1 MKTLVIIATHHGSFL
16 TIKSAL
22 KNSSHDKLVV
32 LVPRSQ
38 VDKYNKMYEEN
49 IHKSSE
55 FEIFKDYDKL
65 VTNFCGT
72 EVFVVDDWDQNNTVS
87 STIDV
92 LAGLNSNGK
101 HFAVSA
107 GALIL
112 KDPFTNEIMDLLE
125 THKLAISKPRVYG
138 DNKRLSMYHMIGLPR
153 NDSTFDANIFAVN
166 MDKVE
171 EIPTVDGVLLQE
183 LTNTKQQSD
192 LPRKYNMKHDVL
204 IGTAISARETV
215 MHNIKAS
222 KSFVINFWMPA
233 IKKYEDLYP
242 EETFGYPFD
251 IYLDYAEQV
260 EDYLP
265 ASTYNRIKDESME
278 ESRTYLYRPNFK
290 KYINDRNITL

>member
-22 KNSSHDKLVV
+22 KNSSHDKLIV

-49 IHKSSE
+49 IHKNAE
-55 FEIFKDYDKL
+55 FEIFKDYDKM
-65 VTNFCGT
+65 VTKFCGT
-72 EVFVVDDWDQNNTVS
+72 EVFVVDDWDQANSISCV
-87 STIDV
+87 IDV
-92 LAGLNSNGK
+92 LTGLSGKGK
-101 HFAVSA
+101 HFVVTA
-107 GALIL
+107 GVLIL
-112 KDPFTNEIMDLLE
+112 RDPFTDEIMDSLE

-138 DNKRLSMYHMIGLPR
+138 DNKQLNMYHMIGLSR
-153 NDSTFDANIFAVN
+153 NDSSFDANVFAVN
-166 MDKVE
+166 MDKFE
-171 EIPTVDGVLLQE
+171 ELSSIDSTLLQE
-183 LTNTKQQSD
+183 LSNTKQQFNM
-192 LPRKYNMKHDVL
+192 PRKYNMKHDAL

-215 MHNIKAS
+215 MHNV
-222 KSFVINFWMPA
+222 KSAQACVINFWMPA

-265 ASTYNRIKDESME
+265 ASTYNRIKQNGEA
-278 ESRTYLYRPNFK
+278 T
-290 KYINDRNITL
+290 KYWIKDIRDNILG

>member
-22 KNSSHDKLVV
+22 KNSSHDKLIV
-32 LVPRSQ
+32 LVPKSQ

-49 IHKSSE
+49 IQKSSE

-65 VTNFCGT
+65 VTKFCKT
-72 EVFVVDDWDQNNTVS
+72 EVFVVDDWDSNNTVS

-92 LAGLNSNGK
+92 LASLNSKGK
-101 HFAVSA
+101 HFVVGA
-107 GALIL
+107 GMLIL
-112 KDPFTNEIMDLLE
+112 KDPFTNEIMDNLE
-125 THKLAISKPRVYG
+125 THKLAISRPRVYG
-138 DNKRLSMYHMIGLPR
+138 ENKRLNMYHMIGLPK
-153 NDSTFDANIFAVN
+153 NDSTFDANVFAVN
-166 MDKVE
+166 MDKIE
-171 EIPTVDGVLLQE
+171 ELSSIDSVLLQE
-183 LTNTKQQSD
+183 LSNTKQKFN
-192 LPRKYNMKHDVL
+192 LPREYNMKHDAL

-215 MHNIKAS
+215 MHNIRSS
-222 KSFVINFWMPA
+222 KSIVINFWMPA

-265 ASTYNRIKDESME
+265 SSTYNRIKQNGEA
-278 ESRTYLYRPNFK
+278 T
-290 KYINDRNITL
+290 KYWIKDIRDNILG

>member
-1 MKTLVIIATHHGSFL
+1 MKNLVIIASHHGSLL

-22 KNSSHDKLVV
+22 RNSSHDKLIV

-49 IHKSSE
+49 IHKNAE
-55 FEIFKDYDKL
+55 FAIFKDYDKL

-87 STIDV
+87 GTIDV
-92 LAGLNSNGK
+92 LRGLESKGK
-101 HFAVSA
+101 HFVVGA
-107 GALIL
+107 GLLIL
-112 KDPFTNEIMDLLE
+112 TDPFTPQLLE
-125 THKLAISKPRVYG
+125 KLDEKRIIIGKTRVYG
-138 DNKRLSMYHMIGLPR
+138 EDKRLNMYHMIGMPKEEQG
-153 NDSTFDANIFAVN
+153 FDANVFAVN
-166 MDKVE
+166 VDLFE
-171 EIPTVDGVLLQE
+171 DIPITDLKLIQDSIFVKKME
-183 LTNTKQQSD
+183 K
-192 LPRKYNMKHDVL
+192 LPRGFNMKHDPL

-215 MHNIKAS
+215 MHNV
-222 KSFVINFWMPA
+222 KSAQACVINFWMPA

-265 ASTYNRIKDESME
+265 ASTYNRIKQNGEA
-278 ESRTYLYRPNFK
+278 T
-290 KYINDRNITL
+290 KYWIKDIRDNILG

>member
-1 MKTLVIIATHHGSFL
+1 MKTLVIIAAHHGSFL

-22 KNSSHDKLVV
+22 KNSSHDKLIV

-72 EVFVVDDWDQNNTVS
+72 EVFVVDDWDSNNTVS

-92 LAGLNSNGK
+92 LRGLESKGNHFVVGAGL
-101 HFAVSA
+101 
-107 GALIL
+107 LIL
-112 KDPFTNEIMDLLE
+112 TDPFTPQLLE
-125 THKLAISKPRVYG
+125 KLNDKRIIIGKTRVYG
-138 DNKRLSMYHMIGLPR
+138 EDKRLNMYHMIGMPR
-153 NDSTFDANIFAVN
+153 EDQGFDANVFAVN
-166 MDKVE
+166 VDLFE
-171 EIPTVDGVLLQE
+171 EIPTTDSKLIQDSIFVKKME
-183 LTNTKQQSD
+183 K
-192 LPRKYNMKHDVL
+192 LPRGFNMKHDPL

-215 MHNIKAS
+215 MHNVRSVQACI
-222 KSFVINFWMPA
+222 INFWMPA
-233 IKKYEDLYP
+233 IKKYEDLYS

-251 IYLDYAEQV
+251 VYLDYAEQV

-265 ASTYNRIKDESME
+265 ASTYNRIKQNGEA
-278 ESRTYLYRPNFK
+278 T
-290 KYINDRNITL
+290 KYWIKDIRDNILG

>member
-72 EVFVVDDWDQNNTVS
+72 EVFVVDDWDQNNSVS
-87 STIDV
+87 STMDV
-92 LAGLNSNGK
+92 LTGLNSKGK
-101 HFAVSA
+101 HFVVAA
-107 GALIL
+107 GVLIL
-112 KDPFTNEIMDLLE
+112 KDPFTDEIMDILE
-125 THKLAISKPRVYG
+125 THKLAIGKPRVYG
-138 DNKRLSMYHMIGLPR
+138 DNKRLNMYHMIGLPK
-153 NDSTFDANIFAVN
+153 NDSTFDANVFAVN
-166 MDKVE
+166 MDRVE
-171 EIPTVDGVLLQE
+171 QIPTVDGALLQE
-183 LTNTKQQSD
+183 LSNTKQQSN
-192 LPRKYNMKHDVL
+192 LPRQYNMKHDTL

-222 KSFVINFWMPA
+222 KSIVINFWMPA

-265 ASTYNRIKDESME
+265 ASTYNRIKQNGEA
-278 ESRTYLYRPNFK
+278 T
-290 KYINDRNITL
+290 KYWIKDIRDNILG

>member
-1 MKTLVIIATHHGSFL
+1 MKNLVIIASHHGSLL

-22 KNSSHDKLVV
+22 RNSSHDKLIV

-49 IHKSSE
+49 IHKNAE
-55 FEIFKDYDKL
+55 FAIFKDYDKL

-87 STIDV
+87 GTIDV
-92 LAGLNSNGK
+92 LRGLESKGK
-101 HFAVSA
+101 HFVVGA
-107 GALIL
+107 GLLIL
-112 KDPFTNEIMDLLE
+112 TDPFTPQLLE
-125 THKLAISKPRVYG
+125 KLDEKRIIIGKTRVYG
-138 DNKRLSMYHMIGLPR
+138 EDRRLNMYHMIGMPKEEQG
-153 NDSTFDANIFAVN
+153 FDANVFAVN
-166 MDKVE
+166 VDLFE
-171 EIPTVDGVLLQE
+171 DIPITDLKLIQDSIFVKKME
-183 LTNTKQQSD
+183 K
-192 LPRKYNMKHDVL
+192 LPRGFNMKHDPL

-215 MHNIKAS
+215 MHNV
-222 KSFVINFWMPA
+222 KSAQACVINFWMPA

-265 ASTYNRIKDESME
+265 ASTYNRIKQNGEA
-278 ESRTYLYRPNFK
+278 T
-290 KYINDRNITL
+290 KYWIKDIRDNILG

>member
-32 LVPRSQ
+32 LIPRSQ

-49 IHKSSE
+49 IHKNAE
-55 FEIFKDYDKL
+55 FEIFKNYDKL
-65 VTNFCGT
+65 VTSFCGT
-72 EVFVVDDWDQNNTVS
+72 EVFVVDDWDQTNSIT

-92 LAGLNSNGK
+92 LAGLESKGK
-101 HFAVSA
+101 HFVVGA
-107 GALIL
+107 GLLVL
-112 KDPFTNEIMDLLE
+112 KDPFTDEMMSLLDDA
-125 THKLAISKPRVYG
+125 KLSITRPRVYA
-138 DNKRLSMYHMIGLPR
+138 DNKRLNMYHMIGLPR
-153 NDSTFDANIFAVN
+153 NDPTFDANVFAVN
-166 MDKVE
+166 MDKFE
-171 EIPTVDGVLLQE
+171 ELPRNDGALLQE
-183 LTNTKQQSD
+183 LSNTKQQTV
-192 LPRKYNMKHDVL
+192 LPRHYNMKHDTL

-215 MHNIKAS
+215 MHGTRSAKAN
-222 KSFVINFWMPA
+222 VINFWMPA

-265 ASTYNRIKDESME
+265 ASTYNRIKQNGEA
-278 ESRTYLYRPNFK
+278 T
-290 KYINDRNITL
+290 KYWIKDIRDNILG

>member
-49 IHKSSE
+49 IYKSSE

-92 LAGLNSNGK
+92 LTGLGSKGK
-101 HFAVSA
+101 HFIVGA
-107 GALIL
+107 GLLIL
-112 KDPFTNEIMDLLE
+112 TDPFTSQLLE
-125 THKLAISKPRVYG
+125 KLEDKKIIIGKTRVYG
-138 DNKRLSMYHMIGLPR
+138 EDRRLNMYHMIGMPKEEQG
-153 NDSTFDANIFAVN
+153 FDANVFAVN
-166 MDKVE
+166 VDLFE
-171 EIPTVDGVLLQE
+171 DIPTTDLKLIQDSIFFKKME
-183 LTNTKQQSD
+183 K
-192 LPRKYNMKHDVL
+192 LPRGFNMKHDPL

-215 MHNIKAS
+215 MHNV
-222 KSFVINFWMPA
+222 KSAQACVINFWMPA

-265 ASTYNRIKDESME
+265 SSTYNRIKQNGEA
-278 ESRTYLYRPNFK
+278 T
-290 KYINDRNITL
+290 KYCIKDIRDNILG

>member
-22 KNSSHDKLVV
+22 KNSSHDKLIV

-49 IHKSSE
+49 IHKNAE
-55 FEIFKDYDKL
+55 FGIFKDYDKL

-72 EVFVVDDWDQNNTVS
+72 EVFVVDDWDSNHTVS

-92 LAGLNSNGK
+92 LRGLDSKGK
-101 HFAVSA
+101 HFVIGS
-107 GALIL
+107 GLLIL
-112 KDPFTNEIMDLLE
+112 TDPFTPQLLE
-125 THKLAISKPRVYG
+125 KLDEKRIIIGKTRVYG
-138 DNKRLSMYHMIGLPR
+138 EDRRLNMYHMIGLPR
-153 NDSTFDANIFAVN
+153 EDQGFDANVFAVN
-166 MDKVE
+166 VNLFDD
-171 EIPTVDGVLLQE
+171 IPT
-183 LTNTKQQSD
+183 TD
-192 LPRKYNMKHDVL
+192 LKLIQDSIFVKKMEKHPRGFNMKHDPL

-215 MHNIKAS
+215 IHNV
-222 KSFVINFWMPA
+222 KSAQACVINFWMPA

-265 ASTYNRIKDESME
+265 ASTYNRIKQNGEA
-278 ESRTYLYRPNFK
+278 T
-290 KYINDRNITL
+290 KYWIKDIRDNILG

>member
-49 IHKSSE
+49 IYKSSE

-92 LAGLNSNGK
+92 LTGLGSKGK
-101 HFAVSA
+101 HFIVGA
-107 GALIL
+107 GLLIL
-112 KDPFTNEIMDLLE
+112 TDPFTSQLLE
-125 THKLAISKPRVYG
+125 KLEDKKIIIGKTRVYG
-138 DNKRLSMYHMIGLPR
+138 EDRRLNMYHMIGMPKEEQG
-153 NDSTFDANIFAVN
+153 FDANVFAVN
-166 MDKVE
+166 VDLFE
-171 EIPTVDGVLLQE
+171 DIPTTDLKLIQDSIFFKKME
-183 LTNTKQQSD
+183 K
-192 LPRKYNMKHDVL
+192 LPRGFNMKHDPL

-215 MHNIKAS
+215 MHNV
-222 KSFVINFWMPA
+222 KSAQACVINFWMPV

-265 ASTYNRIKDESME
+265 ASTYNRIKQNGEA
-278 ESRTYLYRPNFK
+278 T
-290 KYINDRNITL
+290 KYWIKDIRDNILG

>member
-101 HFAVSA
+101 HFVVSA

-265 ASTYNRIKDESME
+265 ASTYNRIKQNGEA
-278 ESRTYLYRPNFK
+278 T
-290 KYINDRNITL
+290 KYWIKDIRDNILG

>member
-1 MKTLVIIATHHGSFL
+1 MKNLVIIASHHGSLL

-22 KNSSHDKLVV
+22 RNSSHDKLIV

-49 IHKSSE
+49 IHKNAE
-55 FEIFKDYDKL
+55 FAIFKDYDKL

-87 STIDV
+87 GTIDV
-92 LAGLNSNGK
+92 LRGLESKGK
-101 HFAVSA
+101 HFVVGA
-107 GALIL
+107 GLLIL
-112 KDPFTNEIMDLLE
+112 TDPFTPQLLE
-125 THKLAISKPRVYG
+125 KLDEKRIIIGKTRVYG
-138 DNKRLSMYHMIGLPR
+138 EDRRLNMYHMIGMPKEEQG
-153 NDSTFDANIFAVN
+153 FDANVFAVN
-166 MDKVE
+166 VDLFE
-171 EIPTVDGVLLQE
+171 DIPITDLKLIQDSIFVKKME
-183 LTNTKQQSD
+183 K
-192 LPRKYNMKHDVL
+192 LPRGFNMKHDPL

-215 MHNIKAS
+215 MHNV
-222 KSFVINFWMPA
+222 KSAQACVINFWMPA

-265 ASTYNRIKDESME
+265 ESTYNRIKQNGEA
-278 ESRTYLYRPNFK
+278 T
-290 KYINDRNITL
+290 KYWIKDIRDNILG